1 MMNKKKIGFCFLVLF
16 FILGGISAYSYFK
29 PLQKQHNI
37 ALPPTSHPQE
47 KTEKKK
53 IKNNAVSNL
62 KRQEKNSPSS
72 SEKKK
77 DVQEE
82 VKSFNK
88 EVLAQDYYVENV
100 DEKGTLTYVKA
111 TEQKLHEL
119 EAQAKN
125 NALNTYQVNFNGQLI
140 SVLALQERN

>member
-1 MMNKKKIGFCFLVLF
+1 MNKKKIGLCFLVLF
-16 FILGGISAYSYFK
+16 FILGGIGAYSYFK
-29 PLQKQHNI
+29 PLQKQNNT
-37 ALPPTSHPQE
+37 ALPPTSHSQE
-47 KTEKKK
+47 ETEKKK
-53 IKNNAVSNL
+53 VKNNTVSDM
-62 KRQEKNSPSS
+62 KRQEKNSSSS

-88 EVLAQDYYVENV
+88 EVLAQDYYIENV
-100 DEKGTLTYVKA
+100 NEKGTLTYVKA

-125 NALNTYQVNFNGQLI
+125 NALHTYQVNFNGQLI
-140 SVLALQERN
+140 SVLALTERN